1 MGETISM
8 LAGAAKFVG
17 GLLIIFGGIWC
28 FLNFREQNRMTG
40 PVLIMAAGGVVS
52 GLADAFAGS
61 AGGL

>member
-1 MGETISM
+1 MGETVSM

-28 FLNFREQNRMTG
+28 FLNFRDQNRMTG
-40 PVLIMAAGGVVS
+40 PALIMAAGGVVY
-52 GLADAFAGS
+52 GLAGG